1 MANNS
6 NTTENDVDN
15 KKEALLSLWKE
26 EHEYQIKDGCASAVI
41 KAILNVAKIGRE
53 ITQEDIQDKVY
64 TLPPWDGSKPEDVKG
79 YLKEYFNDVDYLEEV
94 DLQDVKKAIEDG
106 KWVIV
111 LWTDSLPESDR
122 PEPEKYSSSEDG
134 HYSILAFV
142 DKKYVHLV
150 DPSNSE
156 RVYTLD
162 GVVLTKINPS
172 ENNVFIRRA
181 IYKITIQEFER
192 RWHDIVDENGRVANH
207 PVIIVDPN
215 SVKKQ

>member
-6 NTTENDVDN
+6 DTIENGVDN
-15 KKEALLSLWKE
+15 KKEALLSLWKKA
-26 EHEYQIKDGCASAVI
+26 HEYQIKDGCASAVI
-41 KAILNVAKIGRE
+41 RAIFNAAKIGGE

-64 TLPPWDGSKPEDVKG
+64 TLPWDGSKPEDVKG

-94 DLQDVKKAIEDG
+94 DLPDVKKAIEDG

-122 PEPEKYSSSEDG
+122 PEPEKHPGDEDG

-156 RVYTLD
+156 RVYTPD

-172 ENNVFIRRA
+172 ENNVFTKRT
-181 IYKITIQEFER
+181 IYKIPIPEFEN
-192 RWHDIVDENGRVANH
+192 RWHDIVEEKGRVAKH
-207 PVIIVDPN
+207 PAIIVDPN
-215 SVKKQ
+215 S